1 MIPPPTGDPG
11 APARAMIFDS
21 IYDTYRGVVTYVRV
35 IDGDLNPRERITMMS
50 TRATHDLLEI
60 GVISPEPVA
69 VEGPRR
75 RRGRVPHHRCQGRP
89 PEPGR

>member
-1 MIPPPTGDPG
+1 MIPPPTGDPT

-60 GVISPEPVA
+60 GVSPEPVPSKVSA
-69 VEGPRR
+69 SSGTSSPA
-75 RRGRVPHHRCQGRP
+75 
-89 PEPGR
+89 